1 MSEVEII
8 GHPQIDG
15 LNLFFNT
22 LEYRT
27 PHLHAELELIW
38 IMENELQVQ
47 DTVARPGD
55 ILLFNSHQMHEYYKV
70 ENSCTFL
77 CFQIAPSYLRSG
89 FPEIKQL
96 YFDME
101 TPVVALPKEEDLLF
115 RERLLQAAAAYLGRS
130 ACYPMACMGWLSL
143 AFHQLLTHVS
153 YHLVTEEEAS
163 DRKRKNERLRRLIA
177 FVDENYMHKLCLSD
191 FARTE
196 GVSMGYL
203 SHFVKDTL
211 HQSFQEYVETA
222 RFNCA
227 CKLIASGEKK
237 MLDVCLESGFSDY
250 RYFSRAFQRRVGT
263 TPEEYRRMQKPVA
276 GNVAKIHQSLHSL
289 EHFYSEETS
298 LEMLRRYCQQGDV
311 FPETKEKNARNIKFV

>member
-1 MSEVEII
+1 MNEVEII
-8 GHPQIDG
+8 GHPQVEG

-22 LEYRT
+22 LDYRT

-55 ILLFNSHQMHEYYKV
+55 ILLFNSHQLHEYYKV
-70 ENSCTFL
+70 EKSCTFL
-77 CFQIAPSYLRSG
+77 CFQIAPSYLRPS
-89 FPEIKQL
+89 FPEIPQL
-96 YFDME
+96 YFDIQE
-101 TPVVALPKEEDLLF
+101 PILSLPEGEGRIL
-115 RERLLQAAAAYLGRS
+115 RERLYQAAKTYLERS
-130 ACYPMACMGWLSL
+130 TCYKVACAGWLHL
-143 AFHQLLTHVS
+143 AVHQLLTHLP
-153 YHLVTEEEAS
+153 YHLVTAEEAS

-191 FARTE
+191 FARSE

-250 RYFSRAFQRRVGT
+250 RYFSRAFLRRVGT
-263 TPEEYRRMQKPVA
+263 TPEEYRKMPKPSADNAV
-276 GNVAKIHQSLHSL
+276 KTHRSLHSL
-289 EHFYSEETS
+289 EHFYSEDTS
-298 LEMLRRYCQQGDV
+298 LEMLQEFIRREVIWGR
-311 FPETKEKNARNIKFV
+311 PEGKKEG